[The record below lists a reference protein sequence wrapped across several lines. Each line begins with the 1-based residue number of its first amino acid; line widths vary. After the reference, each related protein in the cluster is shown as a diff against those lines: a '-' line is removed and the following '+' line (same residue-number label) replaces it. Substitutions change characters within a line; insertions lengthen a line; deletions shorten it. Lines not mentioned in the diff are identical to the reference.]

1 MSLTGECPS
10 DVGLC
15 NVGAERWADTDRT
28 WIVAIEGSDA
38 SAVKGSE
45 EQLGEQLPPAAP
57 VSAVK

>member
-1 MSLTGECPS
+1 MSRHRPYME
-10 DVGLC
+10 
-15 NVGAERWADTDRT
+15 
-28 WIVAIEGSDA
+28 IVAIEGSDA